1 MTSGE
6 EIIKIQLELLSEY
19 AKMIIGSLE
28 DNNAILKKILD
39 SAQNISWKSNIIA
52 DKITEDDTILKKI
65 LDSAQNISQNISWK
79 SNIIADK
86 ITEDDTQ
93 IADKI
98 TEDDT
103 QHPKG
108 IVGGQSVDPLRTGV
122 TIINPYI

>member
-6 EIIKIQLELLSEY
+6 EIIKIQLGLLSEY
-19 AKMIIGSLE
+19 AKVIIGSLE

-52 DKITEDDTILKKI
+52 DKITEDDT
-65 LDSAQNISQNISWK
+65 
-79 SNIIADK
+79 
-86 ITEDDTQ
+86 
-93 IADKI
+93 
-98 TEDDT
+98 